1 MNVGDLVKIATEAT
15 RPKKGLFVGEDIG
28 IIIHEM
34 ETSWAFMDEGA
45 PLDNSFP
52 QLFFN
57 VYNFSER
64 AVLVYSSFEMKV
76 LNKAPRDTSNR
87 KEEF

>member
-1 MNVGDLVKIATEAT
+1 MNVGDLVKIAVEAS
-15 RPKKGLFVGEDIG
+15 RPRELFMNQDIG

-34 ETSWAFMDEGA
+34 ETTWAYIDEGA
-45 PLDNSFP
+45 SIDSSFP
-52 QLFFN
+52 ELFFN

-64 AVLVYSSFEMKV
+64 AVLVYNSFEMKV
-76 LNKAPRDTSNR
+76 LNKAPKDTSNK

>member
-15 RPKKGLFVGEDIG
+15 RQEGLFWRGEDIG

-34 ETSWAFMDEGA
+34 ETAWAYVDEGE
-45 PLDNSFP
+45 PIDSTFP
-52 QLFFN
+52 ELFFN
-57 VYNFSER
+57 VYNFSEKT
-64 AVLVYSSFEMKV
+64 VLVYNSFEMKV
-76 LNKAPRDTSNR
+76 LNKAPYETSNR

>member
-15 RPKKGLFVGEDIG
+15 QPKKGLFVGENIG

-34 ETSWAFMDEGA
+34 ETSWVHIDEGEPIDSA
-45 PLDNSFP
+45 FP
-52 QLFFN
+52 ELFFN
-57 VYNFSER
+57 VYNFSEK
-64 AVLVYSSFEMKV
+64 AVLVYNSFEMKV
-76 LNKAPRDTSNR
+76 LNKAPSETSNR